1 MLVVCEEPSHSLCS
15 SGSGPLE
22 LGEWRALPCD
32 REVGCSVLVL
42 GVLLDLGG
50 GLLVLFTDF
59 VELLHV
65 IEKLCAA
72 LESDE

>member
-1 MLVVCEEPSHSLCS
+1 VKWTE
-15 SGSGPLE
+15 G
-22 LGEWRALPCD
+22 
-32 REVGCSVLVL
+32 VGCSVLVL

-65 IEKLCAA
+65 IEKLCTA

>member
-1 MLVVCEEPSHSLCS
+1 MV
-15 SGSGPLE
+15 GAGDFAAAGGP
-22 LGEWRALPCD
+22 GC
-32 REVGCSVLVL
+32 VGYSVLVL
-42 GVLLDLGG
+42 AVGVLLNLGG

-65 IEKLCAA
+65 IEKLCTA